1 MTRKKISQKKQTKK
15 IVKIMELVD
24 KHDKTAIRN
33 MFKYLKKK
41 KHEHSEE
48 MGITIFL
55 AGPNRT

>member
-1 MTRKKISQKKQTKK
+1 MHSIQSKSAKTENMTHDQEKNQKKQTKK

-41 KHEHSEE
+41 K
-48 MGITIFL
+48 
-55 AGPNRT
+55 A